1 MECNEHLLK
10 MLVRDIVA
18 KLPEKEK
25 ALYQFIDEL
34 EVRLIEAAATPDQYL
49 NLLKKYSPYHEAAN
63 QFDISPYKART
74 MMHRI
79 EWKIAT
85 KLEEKLQH
93 LKWLEHPSHGKR
105 VKKGYLVFK

>member
-10 MLVRDIVA
+10 MLIRDSVA
-18 KLPEKEK
+18 KLPQKEK

-34 EVRLIEAAATPDQYL
+34 EIRLIEAASTPDQYL
-49 NLLKKYSPYHEAAN
+49 NLLKKYSPYHEAAK

-79 EWKIAT
+79 EWKIA
-85 KLEEKLQH
+85 KRLEEKLH
-93 LKWLEHPSHGKR
+93 NLKWVEQPSHGKR
-105 VKKGYLVFK
+105 VKKGYLML

>member
-34 EVRLIEAAATPDQYL
+34 EVRLIQSAATPDQYL

-63 QFDISPYKART
+63 QFGISAYKART

-79 EWKIAT
+79 EWKIAAR
-85 KLEEKLQH
+85 LDEKLQRM
-93 LKWLEHPSHGKR
+93 KWLEQPSSGKR
-105 VKKGYLVFK
+105 VIKGYLTF

>member
-1 MECNEHLLK
+1 MKCNEHLLK

-49 NLLKKYSPYHEAAN
+49 NLLKKYS
-63 QFDISPYKART
+63 S
-74 MMHRI
+74 
-79 EWKIAT
+79 
-85 KLEEKLQH
+85 L
-93 LKWLEHPSHGKR
+93 S
-105 VKKGYLVFK
+105 